1 MFSCNNDVAEK
12 YLHQG
17 GIKGTYQ
24 TVFAKKKKKKAN
36 KRGKQYEIKI
46 AAIKKEKKKKPDC
59 VFQQKIQNKSI
70 VIADI
75 KLPVV
80 TRKRVKPSGAET
92 STIGLPKIS
101 KFAGSSAIC

>member
-46 AAIKKEKKKKPDC
+46 AAIKKEKKKKRKNLIAY
-59 VFQQKIQNKSI
+59 FNKRFKIKVS
-70 VIADI
+70 
-75 KLPVV
+75 
-80 TRKRVKPSGAET
+80 
-92 STIGLPKIS
+92 
-101 KFAGSSAIC
+101 

>member
-1 MFSCNNDVAEK
+1 MWQRSIYIKVALKERIRRF
-12 YLHQG
+12 LQR
-17 GIKGTYQ
+17 
-24 TVFAKKKKKKAN
+24 KKKKKAN